1 VICISETP
9 TGDALLDEAL
19 RHIKDTKP
27 LETTQTWIDYLS
39 GISCLTYNVHLVKS
53 KKTIKGSENDN
64 CHCAGRHYKSCG
76 KSLGKEHLKRKALRR
91 PWKTDIEGADMTCWG
106 RLFQVRTAAT
116 GKAFSE

>member
-1 VICISETP
+1 LEKTGLRRRSLANRKVICISETP

-53 KKTIKGSENDN
+53 KKKQLKGLKMTTVTVQ
-64 CHCAGRHYKSCG
+64 AGTTKVVV
-76 KSLGKEHLKRKALRR
+76 KVLGRN
-91 PWKTDIEGADMTCWG
+91 T
-106 RLFQVRTAAT
+106 
-116 GKAFSE
+116 